1 MDADVNNNLFASSC
15 MDDDM
20 NNALFSYSCMDWNIN
35 ISYSILC
42 VWSKIY
48 ISTFHILR
56 DVTRMR
62 IKTRGRLIALRK
74 PCSGYGIKKPS
85 ALSRQRKAK
94 G

>member
-1 MDADVNNNLFASSC
+1 MDADVNNNLFVSSC

-20 NNALFSYSCMDWNIN
+20 NNILFSYSCMDGNIN
-35 ISYSILC
+35 ISYSILR
-42 VWSKIY
+42 VRSKIY
-48 ISTFHILR
+48 ISMFYILR
-56 DVTRMR
+56 DVTRMW

>member
-1 MDADVNNNLFASSC
+1 MDADINNNLFSSSC

-20 NNALFSYSCMDWNIN
+20 NNALFSYSCMDGNIN
-35 ISYSILC
+35 IFYSILR
-42 VWSKIY
+42 VRSKMCTSAFY
-48 ISTFHILR
+48 ILR